1 MGADGFGDAVAENE
15 LRPEPPVHQQQTHS
29 RRLLLLAAANQ
40 RCPGLRENLHEDT
53 KAGNSYIAGP

>member
-29 RRLLLLAAANQ
+29 RRLMLLAAGDQ
-40 RCPGLRENLHEDT
+40 RCPGLRENYTRTQKQEIP
-53 KAGNSYIAGP
+53 IAGP